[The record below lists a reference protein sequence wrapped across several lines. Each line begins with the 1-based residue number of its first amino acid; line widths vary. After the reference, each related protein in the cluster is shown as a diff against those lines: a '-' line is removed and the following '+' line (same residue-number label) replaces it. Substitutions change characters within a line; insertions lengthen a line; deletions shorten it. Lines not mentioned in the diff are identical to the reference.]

1 MEKRYKVKL
10 NSIEKVEELLQEIYD
25 QSCRQINEIQN
36 EINKLT
42 NSTNLGSDD
51 TTMDD
56 KAKYFKAMHD
66 MTTDKTKAIAL
77 KLEVAK
83 FMGELVKKSGDLASV
98 VNDKNYTK
106 KTSLNLDQIRDAIND
121 GGDVDTYKLQ

>member
-25 QSCRQINEIQN
+25 QSCRQITEIQN

-77 KLEVAK
+77 KLDVAK

-106 KTSLNLDQIRDAIND
+106 KTSLNLDQIRNAIND